1 MTNERDHEDVQLK
14 GYDVVELRR
23 VAECLAIIN
32 PARCPNVDGTMR
44 LIAAHSRAQLSVD
57 VVHYVETMG
66 WCTCRYYDYNMELA
80 YKVTL
85 SSYGVMEYI
94 RAIRGRL
101 VLLDEVAESAEA
113 IAYHT
118 PHIGELMAKVKASV
132 TTEGNIEHTYEVI
145 VGNVGSVYNGK
156 DEPSAI
162 AAFETWVYNSRNGG
176 RASNE
181 PVTLMTDGEPT
192 REYEP
197 EVTTGGNE
205 KTYEENVAEFNA
217 AREEDRKKDLEP

>member
-1 MTNERDHEDVQLK
+1 MTNERDHEDVQLR
-14 GYDVVELRR
+14 GFDVVELRR

-94 RAIRGRL
+94 KATHARFQ
-101 VLLDEVAESAEA
+101 VLLDDNTTYKVVLAEVAENAEA

-118 PHIGELMAKVKASV
+118 PHIGELMVKVKASV
-132 TTEGNIEHTYEVI
+132 TPQGNPDPYQQ
-145 VGNVGSVYNGK
+145 
-156 DEPSAI
+156 
-162 AAFETWVYNSRNGG
+162 AADFI
-176 RASNE
+176 
-181 PVTLMTDGEPT
+181 
-192 REYEP
+192 
-197 EVTTGGNE
+197 
-205 KTYEENVAEFNA
+205 A